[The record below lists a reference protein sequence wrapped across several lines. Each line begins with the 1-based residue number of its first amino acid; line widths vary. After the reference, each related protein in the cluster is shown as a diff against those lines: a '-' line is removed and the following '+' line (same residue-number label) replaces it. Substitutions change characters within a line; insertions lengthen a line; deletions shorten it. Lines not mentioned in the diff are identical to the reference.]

1 MIGVRRWSVRRLLVG
16 GIGGLVLLWGSL
28 IATVVYVG
36 ATDDRRPSDAIVVL
50 GAAQYAGR
58 PSPVLAARLDHA
70 LALWQEGVAP
80 LVVLTGG
87 TGDGDTTSEAAVGG
101 RYLRSR
107 GVPDSLLLLEE
118 DGRTTSQSVRR
129 AAEILQARGQ
139 VRVVLVSDPF
149 HALRARVLAWRWG
162 LDAVT
167 SPTRTSP
174 IARTPSREW
183 RYVVMEAVKVPVA
196 ALVPT
201 G

>member
-1 MIGVRRWSVRRLLVG
+1 MTRARRWSVRRLLGGGVG
-16 GIGGLVLLWGSL
+16 ALVTVWGLLVGLV
-28 IATVVYVG
+28 VYTG
-36 ATDDRRPSDAIVVL
+36 AQDDRRPSDAIVVL

-70 LALWQEGVAP
+70 LRLWQEGVAP
-80 LVVLTGG
+80 FVVLTGG

-107 GVPDSLLLLEE
+107 GVPDSLLLMEV
-118 DGRTTSQSVRR
+118 DGRTTSQSVRQ
-129 AAEILQARGQ
+129 AAALLQARGR

-183 RYVVMEAVKVPVA
+183 RYVAAEAVKVPVA
-196 ALVPT
+196 ALMPT
-201 G
+201 W

>member
-1 MIGVRRWSVRRLLVG
+1 VILIGAVVVVG
-16 GIGGLVLLWGSL
+16 TQDS
-28 IATVVYVG
+28 
-36 ATDDRRPSDAIVVL
+36 RRPSDAIVVL
-50 GAAQYAGR
+50 GAAQYVGR

-70 LALWQEGVAP
+70 LVLWQQGVAP

-87 TGDGDTTSEAAVGG
+87 TGDGDTTSEAAVGR
-101 RYLRSR
+101 RYLSTR
-107 GVPDSLLLLEE
+107 GVPDSVLLMEV

-129 AAEILQARGQ
+129 AAELLQARGR

-149 HALRARVLAWRWG
+149 HALRARVLALRWG

-183 RYVVMEAVKVPVA
+183 RYVLMEAVKVPVA
-196 ALVPT
+196 AVLPSW
-201 G
+201 